1 MKTNLF
7 AITAFLAAGLLLSAC
22 TPSTEVKN
30 VIYII
35 GDGMGW
41 GAVSTP
47 IMQRLGADSTAFSR
61 ITHIGCATTFSA
73 DAKVTDSAAGGTA
86 LAAGEKTNNGTVGIN
101 AAGDTLTSVLV
112 KAQQKGMATGIVV
125 NTAILDATPAAFY
138 GHVAKRAMWF
148 ELAEQMTQN
157 PADVFIGAGLPSF
170 TQRPDSVDLLPR
182 FTANGYQV
190 VTDWP
195 SFEALNPDSMA
206 AEKVAALF
214 SYSSYRALQEDVPGF
229 LPKVVAKALA
239 IFDKIANPNGFF
251 LMIEE
256 AQIDGQG
263 HTNNSEGM
271 VAEMEVLNQVL
282 TQALDYADAH
292 PGTLVILTA
301 DHETGGTT
309 IGYGAEPK
317 FSTTGHS
324 GMVVPVFAYGPGADH
339 FCGFMDNV
347 DIPKKIEAL
356 LK

>member
-1 MKTNLF
+1 M
-7 AITAFLAAGLLLSAC
+7 
-22 TPSTEVKN
+22 
-30 VIYII
+30 
-35 GDGMGW
+35 
-41 GAVSTP
+41 
-47 IMQRLGADSTAFSR
+47 
-61 ITHIGCATTFSA
+61 
-73 DAKVTDSAAGGTA
+73 
-86 LAAGEKTNNGTVGIN
+86 
-101 AAGDTLTSVLV
+101 
-112 KAQQKGMATGIVV
+112 
-125 NTAILDATPAAFY
+125 
-138 GHVAKRAMWF
+138 
-148 ELAEQMTQN
+148 
-157 PADVFIGAGLPSF
+157 
-170 TQRPDSVDLLPR
+170 
-182 FTANGYQV
+182 